1 MLTRVSGWESAIF
14 WLNGGKSG
22 LKHQDERI
30 FEFLNIQKAVR
41 LWVDETLDIKIDED
55 LLKALNN
62 GIVLCYLMKA
72 IDPNSI
78 PTIQENTKQVFKL
91 KENIS
96 FFLTAVEEYGVPKH
110 QLFLVQDLWERKN
123 IVNVVL
129 CLAALAQKAE
139 EKGFKPTLKPIK
151 DDPTRRPK
159 LDPHEMET
167 LRVQLAKLRAK
178 PTGNRR
184 VKESANIARL
194 KISLIAGNKVDFALL
209 EKRWAKIQALARG
222 WLARKAYQKRV
233 RDQAYRTKVAQEI
246 LKTEAVYTSSL
257 KVCIDSYL
265 RPLED
270 SLQKKPLIS
279 REQIKKLFSDIEII
293 HSFNAK
299 LKEELETRVK
309 NWSPSQ
315 CLGDIFKKIVGFLK
329 VYTNYVQNYGNAIA
343 TLEELKKNKHF
354 ASWLEQTRQKEG
366 VNLDLG
372 SFLIMP
378 VQRVPRYNLLLEE
391 LVKHTWKDHRDYD
404 DLVDA
409 KNQVQEV
416 TTYLN
421 ERKREAEN
429 MQKLLQIQA
438 SIVGNCPTIAVP
450 SRHFVQ
456 QFSVHSKRDE
466 LTIYLFNDWVI
477 LAKTEGKKEKPVIKY
492 KNDFYINEVDI
503 VNDPNNPTTFEFV
516 KGKSVIATLSTKS
529 AQERQQLIDA
539 YRREKNTLEQIKQE
553 KIKVLQQHTLDDKG
567 LSPEER
573 LRRRE
578 EEKRK
583 IKEQLKQAKSA
594 SPNDP
599 QSYRDFVHKRVESL
613 THMKLLIQQQIEDA
627 NELKTKNTNIPTAD
641 LISQLE
647 KVNMKIEALRNEL
660 SPDELKHLQEYEKEL
675 LLQRTNNEKNSQ
687 NEHQNAHNDQR
698 KDKKDNRKNKE
709 KTKEIR
715 KSGKQKRAPPFLG
728 KNKNTQSDNRN
739 SSSPTTPDKNNSSSS
754 HTPQSESKSKDDKKE
769 NVSSRKESK

>member
-1 MLTRVSGWESAIF
+1 
-14 WLNGGKSG
+14 
-22 LKHQDERI
+22 
-30 FEFLNIQKAVR
+30 
-41 LWVDETLDIKIDED
+41 
-55 LLKALNN
+55 
-62 GIVLCYLMKA
+62 
-72 IDPNSI
+72 
-78 PTIQENTKQVFKL
+78 
-91 KENIS
+91 
-96 FFLTAVEEYGVPKH
+96 
-110 QLFLVQDLWERKN
+110 
-123 IVNVVL
+123 
-129 CLAALAQKAE
+129 
-139 EKGFKPTLKPIK
+139 
-151 DDPTRRPK
+151 
-159 LDPHEMET
+159 
-167 LRVQLAKLRAK
+167 
-178 PTGNRR
+178 
-184 VKESANIARL
+184 
-194 KISLIAGNKVDFALL
+194 
-209 EKRWAKIQALARG
+209 
-222 WLARKAYQKRV
+222 
-233 RDQAYRTKVAQEI
+233 
-246 LKTEAVYTSSL
+246 
-257 KVCIDSYL
+257 
-265 RPLED
+265 
-270 SLQKKPLIS
+270 
-279 REQIKKLFSDIEII
+279 
-293 HSFNAK
+293 
-299 LKEELETRVK
+299 
-309 NWSPSQ
+309 
-315 CLGDIFKKIVGFLK
+315 
-329 VYTNYVQNYGNAIA
+329 
-343 TLEELKKNKHF
+343 
-354 ASWLEQTRQKEG
+354 
-366 VNLDLG
+366 
-372 SFLIMP
+372 
-378 VQRVPRYNLLLEE
+378 
-391 LVKHTWKDHRDYD
+391 
-404 DLVDA
+404 
-409 KNQVQEV
+409 
-416 TTYLN
+416 
-421 ERKREAEN
+421 
-429 MQKLLQIQA
+429 
-438 SIVGNCPTIAVP
+438 
-450 SRHFVQ
+450 
-456 QFSVHSKRDE
+456 VHSKRDE